1 VAFSTYIGGS
11 DFEQIRDI
19 TTDGQGNIYV
29 TGGTGSADFP
39 TTLGSAHNGWFDI
52 FIVKLDSAGR
62 RVWSR
67 LLGGPN
73 YDRAYAIKVDSQ
85 GNIYLTGRA
94 GPGFPTTAG
103 SLQPT
108 FNGYDTGAAYGK
120 QNAFVAKLDP
130 SGNVLWATYFGTAGY
145 NRDMAIDPDGDVY
158 LASNYEPVGGQAVPP
173 SSWFTNGYQKTP
185 QGGSDMVV
193 AKLKGDGKQ
202 VLWAT
207 YLGGSGDESGK
218 NSIALDSTGHIY
230 ILSDT
235 RSTDIPTPNGF
246 QTTNHGSGDFY
257 LAKLSPNSS
266 NLVWATYFGGSGPD
280 WCETHHIALDSQ
292 DNVFIGGITSSNDL
306 PTTAGVVQPSY
317 GGDNGRVYF
326 HATGDAYVAK
336 FSVTG
341 QLLASTYV
349 GGRYGDGGQGMG
361 VDAVG
366 NVYFTGGT
374 VSDNFP
380 VTSNAF
386 QPTFKGVEDVIAV
399 KLSGDLTQLL
409 YATYLGSSADDEGR
423 VLSVDPNGTFYV
435 AGQSAGTDYP
445 RAKALQGTY
454 GGGTGDNI
462 VTQFTLHSKQ

>member
-1 VAFSTYIGGS
+1 
-11 DFEQIRDI
+11 
-19 TTDGQGNIYV
+19 
-29 TGGTGSADFP
+29 
-39 TTLGSAHNGWFDI
+39 
-52 FIVKLDSAGR
+52 
-62 RVWSR
+62 
-67 LLGGPN
+67 
-73 YDRAYAIKVDSQ
+73 
-85 GNIYLTGRA
+85 
-94 GPGFPTTAG
+94 
-103 SLQPT
+103 
-108 FNGYDTGAAYGK
+108 
-120 QNAFVAKLDP
+120 
-130 SGNVLWATYFGTAGY
+130 
-145 NRDMAIDPDGDVY
+145 MAIDPDGDVY
-158 LASNYEPVGGQAVPP
+158 LASNYEPVGGQAVSPLA
-173 SSWFTNGYQKTP
+173 WFTNGYQETP

-235 RSTDIPTPNGF
+235 RSSDIPTPHGF

-266 NLVWATYFGGSGPD
+266 TLVWATYFGGSGPD

-349 GGRYGDGGQGMG
+349 GGHYGDGGQGMG

-366 NVYFTGGT
+366 NVYFMGGT
-374 VSDNFP
+374 VSHNFP

-386 QPTFKGVEDVIAV
+386 QPTFKGVEDVIVV

-445 RAKALQGTY
+445 RVKALQGTY